1 MSTKISAE
9 RFGRYR
15 TMTKKVQKYPLT
27 IVIVDEIVF
36 INGKCY
42 HKIKREKKIKIKTA
56 KTKKYRL
63 RVRPENDRR
72 AAGSFRRR
80 CFRFYDYYITIVVK
94 LIIDA
99 VSGFFSSFH
108 PFHLQTRATR
118 RQVRT
123 TGNLIIGWQC
133 RLNRRAPL
141 TNIYGRDDNI
151 SVTCVG
157 LPKTDLK

>member
-1 MSTKISAE
+1 MKKTKIKDGQNE
-9 RFGRYR
+9 
-15 TMTKKVQKYPLT
+15 
-27 IVIVDEIVF
+27 
-36 INGKCY
+36 
-42 HKIKREKKIKIKTA
+42 
-56 KTKKYRL
+56 KKYRL

-72 AAGSFRRR
+72 AAGSSRRR

-94 LIIDA
+94 LIIDT

-123 TGNLIIGWQC
+123 GNLIIGWLS

-141 TNIYGRDDNI
+141 TSIYGRDDNI

-157 LPKTDLK
+157 SPKTDLI